1 MSIDD
6 LKELFEEE
14 ENNECFGIWALML
27 LALMFSQPIKQ
38 EPPITNIYLGG
49 DK

>member
-14 ENNECFGIWALML
+14 ETDGLWALII
-27 LALMFSQPIKQ
+27 LALIMQPK
-38 EPPITNIYLGG
+38 EPVINIYLGSE
-49 DK
+49 K

>member
-14 ENNECFGIWALML
+14 ETDDLWDLIL
-27 LALMFSQPIKQ
+27 LTLLLPK
-38 EPPITNIYLGG
+38 EPVINIYIER
-49 DK
+49 KK

>member
-14 ENNECFGIWALML
+14 EKETDELWALMI
-27 LALMFSQPIKQ
+27 LALILQPKEPTFSVYIERK
-38 EPPITNIYLGG
+38 
-49 DK
+49 K